1 MALWYIVCQGL
12 GAVLFALLP
21 SLLLVMSPFHWPAA
35 LVTLACFHA
44 GAVAALIRRHLVLV
58 AEGNRTPNLWFY
70 WLNAGVAVANVLVLG
85 AGAFGWLST
94 APDVTYRFGVASCVI
109 LAGFAFIG
117 VLRQVQHVE
126 ATEGE

>member
-1 MALWYIVCQGL
+1 MRFCLDCRV
-12 GAVLFALLP
+12 
-21 SLLLVMSPFHWPAA
+21 
-35 LVTLACFHA
+35 
-44 GAVAALIRRHLVLV
+44 VA